1 MRQDN
6 DAHPNSV
13 SRRQFLQGAGGAAA
27 GSVLVS
33 LPQLAQAQ
41 EAEAAATRAGLKRYA
56 AAGENI
62 TLEVNGRAAQLTL
75 TPDTTLLHALR
86 ESLHLTGAKE
96 VCNRGACGACTVLVD
111 GRSVNS
117 CLMLAIDAVGHK
129 ITTVEGLAKD
139 RELDPVQQAFVDH
152 DACQCGYCIPG
163 FVVRSRALLD
173 ETPRADLNAIKQGLS
188 GNICRCAA
196 YVQIFAA
203 VEAAAKAQGGRV
215 SFSTGDPE
223 PSQRKLVENETRT
236 LSEAAAKGGR
246 A

>member
-1 MRQDN
+1 MGG
-6 DAHPNSV
+6 V

-27 GSVLVS
+27 GTVLVS
-33 LPQLAQAQ
+33 LPTLAQAQ
-41 EAEAAATRAGLKRYA
+41 QPQVAPTRDGLKRYA

-62 TLEVNGRAAQLTL
+62 TLQVNGRPAQLSV

-86 ESLHLTGAKE
+86 ELLNLTGAKE
-96 VCNRGACGACTVLVD
+96 VCDRGACGACTVLVD
-111 GRSVNS
+111 GRSINS

-139 RELDPVQQAFVDH
+139 KQLDPVQQAFVDH

-173 ETPRADLNAIKQGLS
+173 ETPHPDRAAIQRGLC

-196 YVQIFAA
+196 YVRIFAA
-203 VEAAAKAQGGRV
+203 VEAAAKGGQ
-215 SFSTGDPE
+215 S
-223 PSQRKLVENETRT
+223 
-236 LSEAAAKGGR
+236 
-246 A
+246 